1 MTVCR
6 LRVPGRFPG
15 PILRTEFKGNSSI
28 QLYFCLDG
36 TPVDPLIQGVDVSV
50 FNIDFLHNLE
60 SGGVTAR
67 LSLWFGN
74 ATPTQDGVG
83 SFEDTAALEPVETNN
98 FLEPAGAL

>member
-6 LRVPGRFPG
+6 LRTPGTIPG
-15 PILRTEFKGNSSI
+15 PILRTEFKANSRI
-28 QLYFCLDG
+28 QLFFCLDG
-36 TPVDPLIQGVDVSV
+36 TPVDPLIQGVDGSV

-67 LSLWFGN
+67 LSLWFGD
-74 ATPTQDGVG
+74 ATPNQVGVG
-83 SFEDTAALEPVETNN
+83 SFEDTAALEPVVTNN